1 MKKPKEVFVE
11 LTIKVKYLGVGETL
25 EQAKDNAFENFLQHQ
40 ANPNFSYEVSP
51 TYKKKNRK
59 DIIL

>member
-1 MKKPKEVFVE
+1 MKKTKETFVE
-11 LTIKVKYLGVGETL
+11 LTIQVKYLGVGETL

-40 ANPNFSYEVSP
+40 ANQNFSYEVST